1 MVRCYTGGIDMALN
15 AATAYQ
21 NNKINTATPAELTL
35 MLYEGAIKFCNI
47 ALLGIEEQDLSK
59 VNNNIIKAE
68 KIIAYLQSTLDLNY
82 AVAKD
87 FDNVYSYLYQRLI
100 QANISKNEEILN
112 EVLVYL
118 RDMRDTW
125 KEVMKSCK

>member
-68 KIIAYLQSTLDLNY
+68 KS
-82 AVAKD
+82 
-87 FDNVYSYLYQRLI
+87 
-100 QANISKNEEILN
+100 
-112 EVLVYL
+112 
-118 RDMRDTW
+118 
-125 KEVMKSCK
+125 